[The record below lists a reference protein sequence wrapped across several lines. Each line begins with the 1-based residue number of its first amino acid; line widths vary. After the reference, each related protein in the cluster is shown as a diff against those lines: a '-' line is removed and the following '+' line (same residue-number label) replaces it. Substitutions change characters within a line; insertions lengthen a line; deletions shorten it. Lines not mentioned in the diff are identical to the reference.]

1 MKKAKQGAVPVP
13 KKNLWKQIA
22 KHWEF
27 YVLLLPGIILTIIF
41 KYVPMY
47 GVQIAFR
54 DYNPVGG
61 FFGSPWVGLKWFERF
76 FNNYNSMRMIKNT
89 VLLSLYS
96 ILWTFPIPI
105 ILALLINQVKWK
117 KFQCF
122 ADDTLCTSFYFN
134 NDPVWYASY
143 FPFSIWRTD
152 QYNHSGIRRKSN

>member
-76 FNNYNSMRMIKNT
+76 FNNYNSIRMIK
-89 VLLSLYS
+89 
-96 ILWTFPIPI
+96 
-105 ILALLINQVKWK
+105 
-117 KFQCF
+117 
-122 ADDTLCTSFYFN
+122 
-134 NDPVWYASY
+134 
-143 FPFSIWRTD
+143 
-152 QYNHSGIRRKSN
+152 IRYC

>member
-76 FNNYNSMRMIKNT
+76 FNNYNSIRMIKNT

-105 ILALLINQVKWK
+105 IL
-117 KFQCF
+117 